1 MSRAFVNED
10 QAAAQADQPVERRV
24 SDQPNYVTAN
34 GLRQLQQRL
43 TELNTLRSELQAQGE
58 RADKQ
63 RLAEIERDLRYFAAR
78 VHSAQV
84 VPTALSTEKVQI
96 GSRVRFIDDQDQ
108 EHLVCL
114 VGEDEADAARG
125 LINWGSPL
133 GRALLGAAPG
143 DEVTWR
149 RPVGEQAIEIIEIEA
164 ADPARPLNMPVTG
177 VPPMGCQASRDQ
189 TTPWASIASATF
201 TKPAM
206 LAPLT

>member
-24 SDQPNYVTAN
+24 SDQRNYVTAN
-34 GLRQLQQRL
+34 GLRQLQRRL
-43 TELNTLRSELQAQGE
+43 TELNTLRSELQTQGE

-63 RLAEIERDLRYFAAR
+63 RLAEVERDLRYFAAR
-78 VHSAQV
+78 VQSAQV
-84 VPTALSTEKVQI
+84 VPAALSTEKVQI

-149 RPVGEQAIEIIEIEA
+149 RPVGDQAIEIIEIEA
-164 ADPARPLNMPVTG
+164 AG
-177 VPPMGCQASRDQ
+177 Q
-189 TTPWASIASATF
+189 
-201 TKPAM
+201 
-206 LAPLT
+206 

>member
-58 RADKQ
+58 R
-63 RLAEIERDLRYFAAR
+63 LRYFAAR

-149 RPVGEQAIEIIEIEA
+149 RPVGEQAIEIIEIEGA
-164 ADPARPLNMPVTG
+164 G
-177 VPPMGCQASRDQ
+177 
-189 TTPWASIASATF
+189 
-201 TKPAM
+201 
-206 LAPLT
+206 